1 MESDPYY
8 LPYPSG
14 RQVIYG
20 RRGMVATSQPLA
32 AQAGLDI
39 LKRGGNAFDAIVAC
53 AAAMTVLEPCSNG
66 LGGDAFA
73 ILWSAK
79 EAGLRGLNSSGPAPA
94 LMSGENIRAR
104 GYTTMPRLGPAS
116 ITVPG
121 IPAAWAAI
129 SSRYGRLPLGETLE
143 AAAVLAEEGYPA
155 SPLTARG
162 WGQSLENYLKE
173 REMAGNRGDIKEG
186 PEVFDGWFRVFASTG
201 AVSTGAA
208 AGDPPAGAGSSA
220 QHDGFPAQ
228 CAAPSP
234 GDLVRL
240 PVLAETI
247 REIGRTGAES
257 YYRGEIAADI
267 DAYMRRIGGFL
278 RAEDLA
284 AFYPEWVEP
293 LSVNYRGYDIWEI
306 PPNGQGM
313 TALMALN
320 ILENFD
326 FPRGKDHPDTI
337 HKQIESLKL
346 AFADAHAH
354 IADPRVR
361 PVNAAALLSK
371 DYAGKRSA
379 LIGEKAGEP
388 ACGRPEASGTVYLCA
403 VDGEGNMASYIQ
415 SNYMG
420 FGSGVVLPERGIA
433 FQNRGFGF
441 TLDKDSVKY
450 VLPGKRPFH
459 TIIPGFI
466 TRKGEALG
474 PFGIMG
480 GPMQPQAHL
489 QVLSGLIDF
498 NLNPQAALD
507 APRWQWAE
515 GKKILLEQGFP
526 HHIAAALGRRGH
538 QVSYELNE
546 GSFGRGQIILRA
558 PGGGYVAGTEARAD
572 GYIAVW

>member
-1 MESDPYY
+1 MKNDPYY
-8 LPYPSG
+8 LPYPST
-14 RQVIYG
+14 RQVVYG
-20 RRGMVATSQPLA
+20 RRGLVASSQPLA

-73 ILWSAK
+73 ILWPAREAK
-79 EAGLRGLNSSGPAPA
+79 LVGLNASGPAPA
-94 LMSGENIRAR
+94 LMTGEEIRAR
-104 GYTTMPRLGPAS
+104 GYGTMPRIGPAA

-129 SSRYGRLPLGETLE
+129 SSRYGRLPLVETVE

-155 SPLTARG
+155 APLTARG
-162 WGQSLENYLKE
+162 WRQSLEDYLRE
-173 REMAGNRGDIKEG
+173 RDMAGGKGGIMEG
-186 PEVFDGWFRVFASTG
+186 PEVFDGWFRTFASAGDSRDNRAAGETDRAENPEMGASGTG
-201 AVSTGAA
+201 YRAPG
-208 AGDPPAGAGSSA
+208 AGDP
-220 QHDGFPAQ
+220 
-228 CAAPSP
+228 
-234 GDLVRL
+234 VRL
-240 PVLAETI
+240 PAMARTI
-247 REIGRTGAES
+247 REIGRSGAES

-267 DAYMRRIGGFL
+267 DAYMRKIGGFL

-284 AFYPEWVEP
+284 AFHPEWVEP
-293 LSVNYRGYDIWEI
+293 IGTNYRGFDIWEI

-313 TALMALN
+313 TALMALA

-337 HKQIESLKL
+337 HRQVESLKL
-346 AFADAHAH
+346 AFADAHAY
-354 IADPRVR
+354 IADPRVV
-361 PVNAAALLSK
+361 PVDLAGLLSK
-371 DYAGKRSA
+371 AYAKKRSA
-379 LIGEKAGEP
+379 LIGEEAIEP
-388 ACGRPEASGTVYLCA
+388 GPGRPGGSDTVYLCA
-403 VDGEGNMASYIQ
+403 CDGEGNMVSYIQ
-415 SNYMG
+415 SNYSG

-441 TLDKDSVKY
+441 TLDKTSVKY
-450 VLPGKRPFH
+450 VQPGKRPFH

-466 TRKGEALG
+466 TREGRPLG

-507 APRWQWAE
+507 APRWQWVE
-515 GKKILLEQGFP
+515 GKRLLLEQGFP
-526 HHIAAALGRRGH
+526 LPVAEALSRRGH
-538 QVSYELNE
+538 QVAYEHNE
-546 GSFGRGQIILRA
+546 TSFGRGQIILRQDN
-558 PGGGYVAGTEARAD
+558 GSYLAGTEPRAD

>member
-1 MESDPYY
+1 MNSDPYY
-8 LPYPSG
+8 LPYPS
-14 RQVIYG
+14 RKQLIYA
-20 RRGMVATSQPLA
+20 RRGMVAASQPLA

-53 AAAMTVLEPCSNG
+53 AAAMTVLEPCNNG

-73 ILWSAK
+73 LLWPAK

-104 GYTTMPRLGPAS
+104 GYTAMPRIGPAS

-121 IPAAWAAI
+121 IPGAWAAI

-143 AAAVLAEEGYPA
+143 AAAVLAEEGCPV
-155 SPLTARG
+155 STLTARG
-162 WGQSLENYLKE
+162 WGQSLKDYQRE
-173 REMAGNRGDIKEG
+173 RGLAGQGGVIEG
-186 PEVFDGWFRVFASTG
+186 PEVFDGWFRVFA
-201 AVSTGAA
+201 
-208 AGDPPAGAGSSA
+208 PAGSA
-220 QHDGFPAQ
+220 PL
-228 CAAPSP
+228 P
-234 GDLVRL
+234 GDLVRI
-240 PVLAETI
+240 PAMARTI

-257 YYRGEIAADI
+257 YYRGEIAAAI
-267 DAYMRRIGGFL
+267 DAFMRRTGGFL

-293 LSVNYRGYDIWEI
+293 ISVSYRGYDIWEI

-326 FPRGKDHPDTI
+326 FPQGKDHPDTI

-346 AFADAHAH
+346 AFADAHAY
-354 IADPRVR
+354 IADPRVT
-361 PVNAAALLSK
+361 PVDAAALLSK
-371 DYAGKRSA
+371 GYAERRSA
-379 LIGEKAGEP
+379 LIGEEASEP
-388 ACGRPEASGTVYLCA
+388 VCGKPDSSGTVYICA
-403 VDGEGNMASYIQ
+403 ADGEGNMASYIQ
-415 SNYMG
+415 SNYLG
-420 FGSGVVLPERGIA
+420 FGSGVVLPEWGIA

-466 TRKGEALG
+466 TKNGEALG
-474 PFGIMG
+474 PFGVMG

-489 QVLSGLIDF
+489 QVVSGLADF
-498 NLNPQAALD
+498 DLNPQAALD
-507 APRWQWAE
+507 APRWQWVE
-515 GKKILLEQGFP
+515 GKKVLLEQGFP
-526 HHIAAALGRRGH
+526 HHIAAALSRRGH
-538 QVSYELNE
+538 QAAYELNE
-546 GSFGRGQIILRA
+546 GAFGRGQIILRL
-558 PGGGYVAGTEARAD
+558 PNGSYMAGTESRAD
-572 GYIAVW
+572 GYAAAW

>member
-1 MESDPYY
+1 MDPHY

-20 RRGMVATSQPLA
+20 RRGLVAASQPLA

-39 LKRGGNAFDAIVAC
+39 LKRGGNAFDAAVAC

-73 ILWSAK
+73 ILWPAK
-79 EAGLRGLNSSGPAPA
+79 EAVLRGLNSSGPAPA
-94 LMSGENIRAR
+94 LMSGENIRAG
-104 GYTTMPRLGPAS
+104 GYTAMPRLGPAS

-121 IPAAWAAI
+121 IPAAWAAV
-129 SSRYGRLPLGETLE
+129 SSRYGRIPLDETLE

-162 WGQSLENYLKE
+162 WKQSLENYLQE
-173 REMAGNRGDIKEG
+173 RQIAGGKGGIKEG
-186 PEVFDGWFRVFASTG
+186 PEVFDGWFRVFAS
-201 AVSTGAA
+201 
-208 AGDPPAGAGSSA
+208 AGA
-220 QHDGFPAQ
+220 PA
-228 CAAPSP
+228 A

-240 PVLAETI
+240 PALAKTI

-257 YYRGEIAADI
+257 YYRGEIAAGI

-284 AFYPEWVEP
+284 AFSPEWVEP
-293 LSVNYRGYDIWEI
+293 LGVNYRGYDIWEI

-326 FPRGKDHPDTI
+326 FPQGKDHPGTI

-354 IADPRVR
+354 ITDPRVT
-361 PVNAAALLSK
+361 PVDTAALLSK
-371 DYAGKRSA
+371 DYAEKRSA
-379 LIGEKAGEP
+379 LIGEEAGEP
-388 ACGRPEASGTVYLCA
+388 VCGKPEASGTVYLCA

-420 FGSGVVLPERGIA
+420 FGSGVVLPEWGIA

-441 TLDKDSVKY
+441 TLDKGSVKY

-466 TRKGEALG
+466 TRNGEALG

-480 GPMQPQAHL
+480 GAMQPQAHL

-498 NLNPQAALD
+498 SLNPQAALD
-507 APRWQWAE
+507 APRWQWTE
-515 GKKILLEQGFP
+515 GKKVLLEQGFP
-526 HHIAAALGRRGH
+526 RHIAAALNRRGH
-538 QVSYELNE
+538 QVSFELNE

-558 PGGGYVAGTEARAD
+558 PQGGYIAGTEPRAD